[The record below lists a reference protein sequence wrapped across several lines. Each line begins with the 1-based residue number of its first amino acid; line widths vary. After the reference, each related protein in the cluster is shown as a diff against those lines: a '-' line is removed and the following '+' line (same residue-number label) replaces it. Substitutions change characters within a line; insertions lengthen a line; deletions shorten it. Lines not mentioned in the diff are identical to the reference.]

1 MAPFRPQS
9 LSFWG
14 WGLLIW
20 GAPWSPALMS
30 AATGL
35 VGIGAIWAWFIG
47 RRQPKDGSTTLS
59 ISMPETW
66 LVLLMAWQLIS
77 LSWSENVEFGLHILS
92 IQMAMLVLVWAWK
105 VVPLRSTDLAGKW
118 MFRSV
123 AIALTV
129 ILIFG
134 GWKVWNGQALLGR
147 DWTPWMSHIRISMM
161 ASVAWVWGSKSHGSW
176 GSWIFLVLWGAF
188 IWVTGSL
195 TGFLLLPLSLMW
207 SFWGSASKNAK
218 RLFATSGL
226 IAAAAAT
233 VLLVI
238 WLQPVP
244 LPMDVDELP
253 THTSQGNPYTH
264 HPDRV
269 LSEGGHRLHL
279 FVCRSEWDDAWAQV
293 SDQPLDLKNE
303 RGFQLQDRLLRY
315 LTSKGWPKDREHI
328 LKLTPDEVQ
337 AIENGA
343 TTVQVETGLKLRI
356 SQLKRGWEI
365 WQDGGDASGH
375 SILQRIEHWSVGA
388 HAWLQSPWVGHG
400 AGDTQIAMNQGYD
413 ALHSS
418 LAPQH
423 RHRAHMQHLT
433 WAISGGLFGWLL
445 WIGFSWTWWRQI
457 GLGSRQALWGGLV
470 VALSCFFEDTWE
482 SQAGIV
488 VSFLALFAS
497 WQHKD

>member
-35 VGIGAIWAWFIG
+35 LGIGAIWAWFIG

-118 MFRSV
+118 MFQCCNRPDCHFDFWGLEGVEWTSSSRSRLD
-123 AIALTV
+123 ALDVSYTYFHDGFGRLGLLEV
-129 ILIFG
+129 PRILGI
-134 GWKVWNGQALLGR
+134 V
-147 DWTPWMSHIRISMM
+147 DISC
-161 ASVAWVWGSKSHGSW
+161 AV
-176 GSWIFLVLWGAF
+176 GAF

-279 FVCRSEWDDAWAQV
+279 FVCRSEWDDAWSQV
-293 SDQPLDLKNE
+293 SDQPLDLKND

-343 TTVQVETGLKLRI
+343 TTVQVETG
-356 SQLKRGWEI
+356 
-365 WQDGGDASGH
+365 
-375 SILQRIEHWSVGA
+375 
-388 HAWLQSPWVGHG
+388 
-400 AGDTQIAMNQGYD
+400 
-413 ALHSS
+413 
-418 LAPQH
+418 
-423 RHRAHMQHLT
+423 
-433 WAISGGLFGWLL
+433 
-445 WIGFSWTWWRQI
+445 
-457 GLGSRQALWGGLV
+457 
-470 VALSCFFEDTWE
+470 
-482 SQAGIV
+482 
-488 VSFLALFAS
+488 
-497 WQHKD
+497 